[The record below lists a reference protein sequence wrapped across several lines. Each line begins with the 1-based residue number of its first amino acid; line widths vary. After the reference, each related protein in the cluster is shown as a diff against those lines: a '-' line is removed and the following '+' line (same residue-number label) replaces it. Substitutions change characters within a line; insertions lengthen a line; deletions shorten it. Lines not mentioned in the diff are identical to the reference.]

1 MNQPTPA
8 FNRLKIQAVFW
19 LLIVAASPVFA
30 KEALHIGSRGPGGG
44 VVFHVDS
51 DGHGLEAKFNDEP
64 ALLTWPAAKAAAGA
78 YGDGWRLPS
87 RVELRLLYQ
96 QKALIGGFSNG
107 DYWSAGEH
115 DAERLSGDRHRREAE
130 RERDLREHA
139 DESGGTD
146 DERDIGQHRRGD
158 EVSEYA
164 ALADGNGDGRH
175 VGSLRD

>member
-115 DAERLSGDRHRREAE
+115 DADNAW
-130 RERDLREHA
+130 A
-139 DESGGTD
+139 QYF
-146 DERDIGQHRRGD
+146 DITYNFYNNFKPKNSPFRVRA
-158 EVSEYA
+158 VRSW
-164 ALADGNGDGRH
+164 
-175 VGSLRD
+175 